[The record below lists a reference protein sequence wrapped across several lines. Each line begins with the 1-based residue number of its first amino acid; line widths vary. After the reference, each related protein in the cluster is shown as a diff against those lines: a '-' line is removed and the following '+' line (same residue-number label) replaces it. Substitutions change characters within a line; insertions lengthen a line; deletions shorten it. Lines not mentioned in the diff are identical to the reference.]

1 MTPSFHSPE
10 LLILTVYFLYW
21 ISLRYSQALLNYLSQ
36 ARVLCWQDLLSQ
48 IIYQPCFHLSANG
61 FEFFHGH
68 SEGCFDDFVSS
79 KVIKGLENNTKGIS
93 SNIQFTRIENNDV
106 IWSYT
111 RIACG
116 KIEWRE
122 NKRDFQDVHKCMTGI
137 SEKQIR
143 WIDKYKKVKEIFYKI
158 HFPWQ
163 NSLDCLVISVLKLLS
178 TCLPRK
184 SSISVTK
191 AVCLRSTWGLEML

>member
-1 MTPSFHSPE
+1 MCSVGRICYHKLFINLAFIFRQMGLSSFMAIVRVVLITLCQTKWSKAYKITQKGFLQTYNSRGLKIMT
-10 LLILTVYFLYW
+10 
-21 ISLRYSQALLNYLSQ
+21 
-36 ARVLCWQDLLSQ
+36 
-48 IIYQPCFHLSANG
+48 
-61 FEFFHGH
+61 
-68 SEGCFDDFVSS
+68 
-79 KVIKGLENNTKGIS
+79 
-93 SNIQFTRIENNDV
+93 
-106 IWSYT
+106 SYT